1 MIRNTHPA
9 TLAATAIV
17 SLAIGFGVAA
27 LLPSRAA
34 PVAPIIDA
42 NAWQEAAPAPPPL
55 EAVGA
60 TIARAEACSPWEVS
74 DVAMEEMLDEMI
86 RRGWRPPNQ
95 GDAITAMGLAQTVGL
110 SATDPNAP
118 MPYRNSG
125 RPSDLLVR
133 EESDEQQEP
142 TGNVQPSEPPASAAT
157 SEPPS
162 PPPA

>member
-17 SLAIGFGVAA
+17 SLAVGFGVAT

-34 PVAPIIDA
+34 PIAPIIDA
-42 NAWQEAAPAPPPL
+42 NAWQEAAPAPSGV
-55 EAVGA
+55 ETVS
-60 TIARAEACSPWEVS
+60 TTTARAKACSPWEIS
-74 DVAMEEMLDEMI
+74 DVAMEEVLDEMI

-95 GDAITAMGLAQTVGL
+95 GEAVAAMGLAQTVGL

-118 MPYRNSG
+118 MPYRGSALL
-125 RPSDLLVR
+125 SDLLVR
-133 EESDEQQEP
+133 EEGDELEKP
-142 TGNVQPSEPPASAAT
+142 TGDAQPVDPSTTPAAPEPPA
-157 SEPPS
+157 